1 MLEITVSSKVGSSSV
16 MNEKIPNLFPLVH
29 KDQLPESSIAVASI
43 PSHPAGSIP
52 LSDYGVQS
60 PEVIS
65 PPKGN
70 EVELI

>member
-1 MLEITVSSKVGSSSV
+1 MLEIIVSSKVVSSSF
-16 MNEKIPNLFPLVH
+16 MHEKVPNLSPLVN
-29 KDQLPESSIAVASI
+29 KDQLSESSKAVA
-43 PSHPAGSIP
+43 PVLSHPTGSIP

-70 EVELI
+70 KVELI